1 MIYGVDVSNHQE
13 QFDFTGWDF
22 AFIKSSEGTGFKDGR
37 FTQHV
42 ANARVAG
49 CLVAAYHY
57 VRGGDVQGQ
66 FDNIR
71 SMVPTDIPVILD
83 VEDGAGSVDSIKQL
97 AAKLRAAGYA
107 VPLTYFPRWYWNSIG
122 QPDLS
127 GLAPLWLS
135 WYPDYKPRPREQAYA
150 MVPGSGKQPFGGI
163 DSAPVIQFT
172 STPFDQNA
180 FDGTR
185 DQLAALLGSRQE
197 EEDVSADDVWNH
209 QIDLNPKPEDKD
221 QSPTAPAGRVL
232 ELTNDAAWGAK
243 DGVDALREEFTEFK
257 DTVLATLGDIASAV
271 RAFQSGAQISDD
283 QLAAALTRTGALA
296 DVVRTSTPIV
306 VTNLHPQS
314 GSTNPDGSL

>member
-13 QFDFTGWDF
+13 QFDFIGWDF

-42 ANARVAG
+42 ANARAAG

-197 EEDVSADDVWNH
+197 EDDLSADDVLYAKK
-209 QIDLNPKPEDKD
+209 IIGPDGKETGLNLNDFTYWTNFFANMIPAIASKLDAMGAVVAEIATKD
-221 QSPTAPAGRVL
+221 DRI
-232 ELTNDAAWGAK
+232 ELTDAQAEKLGSQIGAMLDVGFDELAEK
-243 DGVDALREEFTEFK
+243 LEGLSKEDMRAVLREFRW
-257 DTVLATLGDIASAV
+257 V
-271 RAFQSGAQISDD
+271 
-283 QLAAALTRTGALA
+283 
-296 DVVRTSTPIV
+296 
-306 VTNLHPQS
+306 PQS
-314 GSTNPDGSL
+314 SSSTNPGGGL